1 MLRIFLRHKRAVA
14 LCVFL
19 SILTIA
25 CSVALYSLSAYVLS
39 VSSLMPSIYAIS
51 AAVVLIRLFGISKG
65 AFRYLERLVS
75 HQSVF
80 TVLKDLRVGF
90 FQKIIG
96 SRFYDYLSLDKKFT
110 LIKFVQNVEG
120 LQDVYLRSLLP
131 FVSGLLIMVIGTAV
145 LYVFIGA
152 YALWFALLYACALV
166 VVPLVLYLFVRGNY
180 QRHAAQKEKENLQ
193 FIGQT
198 ANIREIVLSSNTAY
212 YRDGLFEKIAETER
226 CYKKIEAARDTGI
239 FLYDLIVQLGG
250 ICVLLAMSA
259 LAGSG
264 FNPVL
269 AAAVFILAVTAYEG
283 SASSVYLFEKLIEAR
298 YLHRSIFRELDQF
311 QPENAPVSRLSGGAR
326 RIEAAGVSFRYVKT
340 GRNILQNVSL
350 SLERGKKIAVVGKS
364 GGGKTTLQ
372 YILQGLL
379 EPDAGSVQLDGVDV
393 CRLKPELRESLFS
406 VAEQEVFLFDDTVR
420 NNLLIANK
428 NADDDQLKKALRLAG
443 LQDELSLDARA
454 GEGGNRL
461 SGGQKRRLSI
471 ARMLL
476 KDAPFYILDEP
487 FANLD
492 AKKEKEIFHGIMT
505 HFDGEGR
512 NCGVL
517 MITHKRA
524 GLDLFDEV
532 ITIEGQGTH

>member
-1 MLRIFLRHKRAVA
+1 MLSIFLRHKRAAA

-19 SILTIA
+19 AVLTVA
-25 CSVALYSLSAYVLS
+25 CSVALYGLSAYVLS

-51 AAVVLIRLFGISKG
+51 ASVVLIRLFGISKG

-75 HQSVF
+75 HKSVF
-80 TVLKDLRVGF
+80 TVLKDLRVSF
-90 FQKIIG
+90 FQKITG
-96 SRFYDYLSLDKKFT
+96 SRFYDYLSLDKRFT

-131 FVSGLLIMVIGTAV
+131 FVSGLLVMAAGTAA

-152 YALWFALLYACALV
+152 YAVLFALLYACALV
-166 VVPLVLYLFVRGNY
+166 AVPLVLYLFVRGNY
-180 QRHAAQKEKENLQ
+180 HRHAAQKERENLR

-198 ANIREIVLSSNTAY
+198 ANIREIVLSNNVTY
-212 YRDGLFEKIAETER
+212 YRDRLFEEIAETES
-226 CYKKIEAARDTGI
+226 CYKGIEAARDAGA
-239 FLYDLIVQLGG
+239 FLHDLIVQLCG
-250 ICVLLAMSA
+250 ICVLLAMSV
-259 LAGSG
+259 LIGKG
-264 FNPVL
+264 FDPVL
-269 AAAVFILAVTAYEG
+269 AAAVFILAVAAFEG

-311 QPENAPVSRLSGGAR
+311 QPENAAVSRLSGGAQS
-326 RIEAAGVSFRYVKT
+326 IELAGVSFRYVKT
-340 GRNILQNVSL
+340 GRNILQGVSL

-372 YILQGLL
+372 YIMQGLL
-379 EPDAGSVQLDGVDV
+379 EPDAGSVKVDGVDL
-393 CRLKPELRESLFS
+393 CKLKPELRESLFS

-428 NADDDQLKKALRLAG
+428 DADDGRLEEALRLAG
-443 LQDELSLDARA
+443 LRGELSLDARA

-492 AKKEKEIFHGIMT
+492 AKKEQEIFRNIMA
-505 HFDGEGR
+505 HFDSECR

-532 ITIEGQGTH
+532 ICLMK